1 MLAELQQD
9 IALLREEM
17 GHLYDSARFRF
28 IESMS
33 ERAADLRAPAQEIL
47 QTKIADALARY
58 RIDQEAKAQRIAT
71 SLAELGESDRAL
83 AEALL
88 NNGDEFAFKKLLL
101 THQNNTRPS
110 DKAIAK
116 VMALRELLDEK
127 PVSSDASASALER
140 QLREQERQSLS
151 GAAYTADI
159 ALSQGDAEPMPDQR
173 PLQASQK
180 MQVFQQRSAI
190 AKRVEIAIQQG
201 PESPGPL
208 NPQMLALKALTAMR
222 DLSPQYLHRYVNY
235 LDALF
240 WIDHVTERPEPTKP
254 AKKTRKTTR
263 KK

>member
-1 MLAELQQD
+1 MLADLQRD

-17 GHLYDSARFRF
+17 GHLYDPARFRF

-33 ERAADLRAPAQEIL
+33 ERAERLRAPAQDIL
-47 QTKIADALARY
+47 QTKIADALSRY
-58 RIDQEAKAQRIAT
+58 RIDQEANAQRLAT
-71 SLAELGESDRAL
+71 SLAELGERDLAL
-83 AEALL
+83 AETLL
-88 NNGDEFAFKKLLL
+88 KKLLL
-101 THQNNTRPS
+101 THQNNARPS

-116 VMALRELLDEK
+116 VKSLRELLDEK
-127 PVSSDASASALER
+127 PVSSDAAASALER
-140 QLREQERQSLS
+140 QLREQESQSLS

-159 ALSQGDAEPMPDQR
+159 ALSQGDAEPMSDQR

-180 MQVFQQRSAI
+180 MQVFRQRSAI

-222 DLSPQYLHRYVNY
+222 DLSPQYLNRYVNY

-240 WIDHVTERPEPTKP
+240 WIDHATERPEPAKP
-254 AKKTRKTTR
+254 VKKTRKTTR